1 LSTGHSL
8 AVTVREARGPA
19 ERRAAMALRTVV
31 FCDEQGVSGPDEF
44 DGLDEEAIQVVAL
57 DRGRVVATCRL
68 RLLDGGR
75 DCKLERMAVERPL
88 RGAGVGAGLLAGAEL
103 IARERGAEHMLLH
116 AQIPARGFY
125 AGSGYDAEG
134 ALFLEAGI
142 EHVRMTKPLE
152 RPGRA

>member
-1 LSTGHSL
+1 MSTGHSL
-8 AVTVREARGPA
+8 AVTVREARDAG

-31 FCDEQGVSGPDEF
+31 FCDEQGVSGPEEF

-68 RLLDGGR
+68 RLLGDGR

-88 RGAGVGAGLLAGAEL
+88 RGAGAGAGLLAGAEL
-103 IARERGAEHMLLH
+103 IAHDRGAERMLLH

-125 AGSGYDAEG
+125 AGAGYGAEG
-134 ALFLEAGI
+134 EHFQEAGI
-142 EHVRMTKPLE
+142 EHVRMTKPLAE
-152 RPGRA
+152 PGRA